1 MECKVFFTKQF
12 SQQFHIVD
20 LFTLYHKK
28 LTWERECSLL
38 PSTQP
43 FLEWEDTVIR
53 LKKRL
58 RFGERVIF
66 PEKPKMFLNTSS
78 ENLIFAC
85 PVSDCRGFVAG
96 SSCGTCKRD
105 VCKKCR
111 ELLVPIQMQINQRDD
126 NEPEKKINTKTQGT
140 RKHECDATTL
150 ASIQSIS
157 IESKSCPRC
166 RAQILKSE
174 GCDHMFCTNCRTHFD
189 WVTGKI
195 LSSSSNHHYDL
206 TTAFSSNIALFT
218 KQQNTEQCNT
228 DPFTDAIPSSV
239 VPYETANPILYRA
252 LWKEPMSVR
261 YLLRKKLNTYETELQ
276 HQEALLKIRLMYLRH
291 QLTEEHAKSKV
302 FQEDEKHEKNFRHRN
317 LLEMYLNICNDL
329 QRMVYVSQ
337 TKETA
342 DEALQLYKNLI
353 DTCQTASKDTRDE
366 LGGERL
372 EFSSDFT
379 SKIPHVTL

>member
-1 MECKVFFTKQF
+1 MECKVHFTKQF
-12 SQQFHIVD
+12 SQLFNIVE
-20 LFTLYHKK
+20 LFTIYHKK

-43 FLEWEDTVIR
+43 FLEWEDTVLR

-66 PEKPKMFLNTSS
+66 PEKPKMVLNTSS
-78 ENLIFAC
+78 ANLIFAC

-96 SSCGTCKRD
+96 SSCGTCKRE
-105 VCKKCR
+105 VCRKCR
-111 ELLVPIQMQINQRDD
+111 ELINPLPKES
-126 NEPEKKINTKTQGT
+126 EPEKKSIYGTKQVQK
-140 RKHECDATTL
+140 KHECDPTNL
-150 ASIQSIS
+150 ASIESIS
-157 IESKSCPRC
+157 TESKSCPRC
-166 RAQILKSE
+166 RAQILKSA

-189 WVTGKI
+189 WMTGRI
-195 LSSSSNHHYDL
+195 LTSSSNHHYDL

-239 VPYETANPILYRA
+239 VPYETSNPTLFRA
-252 LWKEPMSVR
+252 LWKEPVSVR

-276 HQEALLKIRLMYLRH
+276 HQEALLKIRLLYLRQ
-291 QLTEEHAKSKV
+291 QLTEEHAKSRV

-317 LLEMYLNICNDL
+317 LLELYLNICNDL
-329 QRMVYVSQ
+329 QRMVYVNQ
-337 TKETA
+337 TTETA
-342 DEALQLYKNLI
+342 NEALELYKNLI
-353 DTCQTASKDTRDE
+353 QTCQSASKDTKLE
-366 LGGERL
+366 LGGEHL